1 LILYEL
7 GKRMRSKG
15 DKLSISS
22 SELGNYLG
30 VSQQSASRYLT
41 RLEKRGFI
49 RRSRE
54 GRGQVVRFTEKGLNL
69 LEEVYLNLRDFIEGG
84 GKPLLIEGKV
94 ISGLGEGAY
103 YVREYADRL
112 QSSIGFMPF
121 FGTLNIKS
129 QRTYPSIDKYTT
141 GSVRGFKKGDR
152 TFGEI
157 KYMPVKLMGD
167 EWKEDC
173 YLVIPQRKHYIDE
186 FEIVSKEKLR
196 EKHNIK
202 DGDVLKIEI
211 KHTTIVTP

>member
-1 LILYEL
+1 
-7 GKRMRSKG
+7 MRSKG

-211 KHTTIVTP
+211 KHTTIVTS

>member
-1 LILYEL
+1 MILYEL

>member
-1 LILYEL
+1 
-7 GKRMRSKG
+7 MRSKG